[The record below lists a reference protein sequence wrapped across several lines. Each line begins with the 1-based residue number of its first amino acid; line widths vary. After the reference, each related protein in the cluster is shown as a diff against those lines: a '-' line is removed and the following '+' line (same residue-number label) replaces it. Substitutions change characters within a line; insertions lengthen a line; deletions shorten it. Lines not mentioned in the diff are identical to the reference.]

1 MNEKEMNPEDVKE
14 LLLDVKEHI
23 VRGKNDT
30 KDIDKINQAIAFFDG
45 LIQSDDILLET
56 ECDMAPLSGIVIQNS
71 TVFIGKQDE

>member
-56 ECDMAPLSGIVIQNS
+56 ECDMAPLSGIVIQSS
-71 TVFIGKQDE
+71 TVFIDKKYE

>member
-1 MNEKEMNPEDVKE
+1 MNEKEMNPEYVKE
-14 LLLDVKEHI
+14 LLLDVKVHI

>member
-1 MNEKEMNPEDVKE
+1 MNEKEMNPEYVKE

>member
-1 MNEKEMNPEDVKE
+1 MNEKEMNPEYVKE

-30 KDIDKINQAIAFFDG
+30 KDIDKINQVIAFFDG
-45 LIQSDDILLET
+45 LIKSDGILFET